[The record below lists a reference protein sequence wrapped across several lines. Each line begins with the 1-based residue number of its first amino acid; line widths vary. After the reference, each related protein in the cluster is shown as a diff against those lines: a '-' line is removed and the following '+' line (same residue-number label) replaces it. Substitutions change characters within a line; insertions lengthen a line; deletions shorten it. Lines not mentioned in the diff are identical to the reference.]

1 MYMKF
6 KSPPKGSGPGSL
18 ALRLSKARN
27 WSLALLVALWL
38 GVGLALNQRTL
49 HAEAIPEQNETGG
62 KSAQASDLER
72 ALKQAV
78 AARPDSFDANHQ
90 MGEFYVNTGKLLAGI
105 PYLEKAQSLNLS
117 HYVNGY
123 DLALAYLETNNLS
136 KAREQLRRMI
146 QGQDTAELHNL
157 LGETEE
163 KAGDSVEA
171 ANEFQLAA
179 HMDPTEQFIFD
190 WGNELLL
197 HEGFEPAVKIF
208 TSGVKRYP
216 QSAMLHIGLG
226 VAAYSLGFY
235 DDAAKALCRATD
247 LAPSDPR
254 PYLFL
259 GRMFDISLIQADEVT
274 ERLKRFAEIQPGNA
288 LANYY
293 YAMSMWKGQRGQNAQ
308 ANTDKIAFL
317 LKRAATLD
325 PRFPDPHLQLGILY
339 AGQQRYA
346 DAIREYQQAAKL
358 KPDLSDA
365 HYRLARAYSRT
376 GESILA
382 KKELELYKKLHQND
396 LAEEDKRRREGTRFI
411 FDLQGNPPSQ

>member
-1 MYMKF
+1 MKF
-6 KSPPKGSGPGSL
+6 KSPPEGRGPGSL
-18 ALRLSKARN
+18 ARRLCKARN
-27 WSLALLVALWL
+27 WSLALLMALWL
-38 GVGLALNQRTL
+38 GAGPGSNQGIL
-49 HAEAIPEQNETGG
+49 QAEALPEQNEARR
-62 KSAQASDLER
+62 KSAQAGDIER
-72 ALKQAV
+72 ALKEAV
-78 AARPDSFDANHQ
+78 AARPDSFEANHQ
-90 MGEFYVNTGKLLAGI
+90 MGEFYVNVGRLLAGI
-105 PYLEKAQSLNLS
+105 PYLEKAQSLNPS

-136 KAREQLRRMI
+136 KAREQLRRML

-197 HEGFEPAVKIF
+197 HQAYDPAAKVF
-208 TSGVKRYP
+208 TSGVERYP

-226 VAAYSLGFY
+226 IAYDALRSY

-274 ERLKRFAEIQPGNA
+274 ERLKRFAEIQPRNA

-346 DAIREYQQAAKL
+346 DAIREYQRTVRL
-358 KPDLSDA
+358 KPDLTEA
-365 HYRLARAYSRT
+365 HYRLSQAYFRT
-376 GESILA
+376 GQRALA
-382 KKELELYKKLHQND
+382 AKELELYNGFHQQD
-396 LAEEDKRRREGTRFI
+396 LADADRKRKEQSKFI
-411 FDLQGNPPSQ
+411 YNLLDHLPSQ